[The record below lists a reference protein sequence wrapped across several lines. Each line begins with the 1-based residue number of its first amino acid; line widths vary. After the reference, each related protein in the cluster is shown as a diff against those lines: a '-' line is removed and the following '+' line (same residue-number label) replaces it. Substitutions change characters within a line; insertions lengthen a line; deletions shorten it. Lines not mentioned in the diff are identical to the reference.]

1 MSDCTRGSGSGNGDS
16 PPDPHSYASES
27 SAAAIDDDSQTT
39 PPPQP
44 QMKQRISKRA
54 KRAQVSR
61 ACLRCRRLQKGCSES
76 RPCQRCV
83 KVGLGDQCVAA
94 AGKAQSAK
102 LHLPDPDDSSATSP
116 PLLSPVVG
124 LPILS
129 TLDLPIPPQAFT
141 SFPRESFQ
149 RHRNLL
155 PSHVVDHCVE
165 RFFARLCP
173 TIPILSL
180 GYVESLRRRIT
191 ESSESGV
198 EAYCVLVGM
207 CAMVFIQ
214 VEEPGSRRFS
224 HVVGVD
230 TNAAYGWT
238 LLEEALAAHRNLARR
253 SNPTLEHVLFTFFIY
268 ACHAALL
275 HHSQAFFFLRETT
288 TLFLLLDLDMFQEP
302 CRTLAGRLFWVLVV
316 SERSHAIRY
325 RRPITLQIT
334 PSSSP
339 ADFDILGNHDPQ
351 ALAGFECL
359 IALFRPLDTSFI
371 ATYNGE
377 NLSSPHSPGALDD
390 IEARICGALSLTPFS
405 SLQDTQIANLWVT
418 QLWLRAILWQVRLRL
433 GHLSEDLAGTE
444 LIPANYT
451 YQYPLDITRDVVS
464 SIRGLDLECLA
475 VHGGG
480 FTEKLFDVT
489 SAAINVVARIPVDSD
504 RHDAVEH
511 IRYLRHRI
519 HRLPGGNRIY
529 SKLLDKHLLTA
540 LPGLDTMDIDPLS
553 SDG

>member
-16 PPDPHSYASES
+16 PTDPHSYASES
-27 SAAAIDDDSQTT
+27 SPPAVDDDSQALSHHK
-39 PPPQP
+39 
-44 QMKQRISKRA
+44 KQRASKRA

-116 PLLSPVVG
+116 PQLSPVAG
-124 LPILS
+124 LPIIS
-129 TLDLPIPPQAFT
+129 SLDLPISPQAFT
-141 SFPRESFQ
+141 SFPASLSRGIGI
-149 RHRNLL
+149 
-155 PSHVVDHCVE
+155 C
-165 RFFARLCP
+165 CP
-173 TIPILSL
+173 AI
-180 GYVESLRRRIT
+180 YVESLRKRIT

-288 TLFLLLDLDMFQEP
+288 TLFLLLDLDTFQDP
-302 CRTLAGRLFWVLVV
+302 CRTIAGRLFWVLVV

-334 PSSSP
+334 PSSPP
-339 ADFDILGNHDPQ
+339 ADSSILGIHDPQ
-351 ALAGFECL
+351 ALAGFQCL
-359 IALFRPLDTSFI
+359 IALFRPLDSSFI

-390 IEARICGALSLTPFS
+390 IEIKICGALSLTPPS
-405 SLQDTQIANLWVT
+405 ALQDTQIANLGVT

-444 LIPANYT
+444 LVPANYT
-451 YQYPLDITRDVVS
+451 YQYPLDIARDVVA

-504 RHDAVEH
+504 RQDAVEH

-540 LPGLDTMDIDPLS
+540 LPGLDTLDIDSFS

>member
-1 MSDCTRGSGSGNGDS
+1 MSDGTRGSGSGNGDS
-16 PPDPHSYASES
+16 STDPHSYASES
-27 SAAAIDDDSQTT
+27 SPTAVDDDSQT
-39 PPPQP
+39 PPQ
-44 QMKQRISKRA
+44 QKKQRASKRA

-76 RPCQRCV
+76 RPCQRCI

-102 LHLPDPDDSSATSP
+102 LHLPDPDDSSTTSP
-116 PLLSPVVG
+116 PQLSPVVG
-124 LPILS
+124 LPLIS
-129 TLDLPIPPQAFT
+129 SLDLPISPQAFT

-149 RHRNLL
+149 RHRDLL

-165 RFFARLCP
+165 RFLLGSAQPYPSSPMVMSNLSGGRLLSHQNPALKP
-173 TIPILSL
+173 TVS
-180 GYVESLRRRIT
+180 
-191 ESSESGV
+191 
-198 EAYCVLVGM
+198 C
-207 CAMVFIQ
+207 Q
-214 VEEPGSRRFS
+214 RFS
-224 HVVGVD
+224 HVEGVD

-253 SNPTLEHVLFTFFIY
+253 SNPTFEHVLFTFFIY

-288 TLFLLLDLDMFQEP
+288 TLFLLLDLDTFQNP
-302 CRTLAGRLFWVLVV
+302 LRTIAGRLYWVLVV

-334 PSSSP
+334 PSSPP
-339 ADFDILGNHDPQ
+339 ADSTILGIHDPQ
-351 ALAGFECL
+351 ALAGFQCL
-359 IALFRPLDTSFI
+359 IALFRPLDSSFI

-390 IEARICGALSLTPFS
+390 IEAKICGALSLTPPS
-405 SLQDTQIANLWVT
+405 ALQDTQVANLGVT

-433 GHLSEDLAGTE
+433 GHLSEDQPGTE
-444 LIPANYT
+444 SVPANYT
-451 YQYPLDITRDVVS
+451 YQYPLDIARDVVS

-504 RHDAVEH
+504 RQDAVEH

-540 LPGLDTMDIDPLS
+540 LPGLDTLDIDSFS